1 MILGRA
7 KYILVTICLIFS
19 SGCAT
24 TASTSGYDAVDP
36 IQGVNRVTFAFNDA
50 FDAVLFKPLAKGYD
64 TVVPEPVD
72 IAVSNFFSNLREID
86 SAVNNLFQGKF
97 NLAAN
102 DIGRFAINSTFG
114 VGGLIDIASDMGMQ
128 KTGEDFGQTLG
139 YYGSNSGAYLVLPII
154 GSNSMRDL
162 PGTAISMILNPLA
175 WLDDISLRNQLV
187 GTSAIDTRSDL
198 LAKEEIA
205 EEISKD
211 KYTLYRNS
219 YLDERDFAVND
230 GKMDASD
237 IEKDLE

>member
-1 MILGRA
+1 M
-7 KYILVTICLIFS
+7 
-19 SGCAT
+19 
-24 TASTSGYDAVDP
+24 
-36 IQGVNRVTFAFNDA
+36 
-50 FDAVLFKPLAKGYD
+50 
-64 TVVPEPVD
+64 VPEPVD

-102 DIGRFAINSTFG
+102 DIGRFAINTTFG
-114 VGGLIDIASDMGMQ
+114 VGGLIDIASDMGML

-162 PGTAISMILNPLA
+162 PGTAISMVLNPLA

>member
-1 MILGRA
+1 MILGRV
-7 KYILVTICLIFS
+7 KYILVITCLIFS

-24 TASTSGYDAVDP
+24 TVSTSGYDASDP
-36 IQGVNRVTFAFNDA
+36 MQGVNRVTFAFNDA
-50 FDAVLFKPLAKGYD
+50 VDAVLFKPLAKGYN
-64 TVVPEPVD
+64 TVVPDPVD
-72 IAVSNFFSNLREID
+72 TAVSNFFSNLREID

-139 YYGSNSGAYLVLPII
+139 YYGANSGAYLVLPII

-162 PGTAISMILNPLA
+162 PGTAISMVLNPLA
-175 WLDDISLRNQLV
+175 WLDDVSLRNQLV
-187 GTSAIDTRSDL
+187 GTNAVDTRSDL